1 MVVLLQSNTTF
12 TLTFSPH
19 LPSSHSL
26 ALPQFFNFK
35 LKPSPL
41 SLTLTRRRQILPFA
55 VEEKNQPSSK
65 PEPESEPEQPE
76 PEPIDT
82 DIASELKKAM
92 QERKEKEGDSFWN
105 GVVKEIGEI
114 EWPEFGKVLGTTGV
128 VLSVIFGSSVVLLTV
143 NAILAEVSDKVFA
156 GKGVQ
161 DFFS

>member
-1 MVVLLQSNTTF
+1 MVVLLQPNTTS

-26 ALPQFFNFK
+26 PLPQFFNF
-35 LKPSPL
+35 KPSPL
-41 SLTLTRRRQILPFA
+41 SLTLTRRHRQILPFA

-76 PEPIDT
+76 PETIESDL
-82 DIASELKKAM
+82 ASELKKAM